1 MADARRSG
9 TARDRSRSGIARSVA
24 LNPFAASAGDRVPL
38 VRDPVDLL
46 RLALL
51 IGVPIT
57 LAIGPRNQSF
67 RLLLT
72 FLLVLI
78 PRALDAPRPFDLA
91 FTVAMSFQAWGNVFG
106 AFEHIYGY
114 DKIVHFFLPLSASAI
129 AYLTLVRFDVVP
141 DLVDAKGLH
150 SRPATV
156 LLTAALG
163 LAFMGGL
170 YELYEWFADTALGA
184 HLFTDYGDTIGDL
197 TDDLLGALCGGFFV
211 LLWKERGWPTRRA
224 DISRRG
230 DPDDPLAELG
240 DTAVARLEPGRDLP
254 DPGPEGAATR
264 FLLGELPAD
273 LRNPLDLGRL
283 SLLVGLAIALPGTE
297 WDSAVRFTIG
307 FAAAWAVRAL
317 ELPRFFD
324 ALFLLAVS
332 LEAWG
337 AFGGAFINVSGFD
350 STIHVVATAAAAPV
364 IYVAFVRRELL
375 PELSRRAGLHQSTAL
390 GLSVFAF
397 GFSIGILYE
406 IYAYLANHLL
416 DASIAAG
423 YDVLIGRLALDA
435 LGALIGA
442 ALVVAWGAVGL
453 PFRAPARQP

>member
-1 MADARRSG
+1 MADVRQPGRAP
-9 TARDRSRSGIARSVA
+9 DRPGPGIARSVA
-24 LNPFAASAGDRVPL
+24 LNPFGEPAEGRLPVL
-38 VRDPVDLL
+38 RDPVDLL

-57 LAIGPRNQSF
+57 LALGPRNQSF
-67 RLLLT
+67 RLFLT

-91 FTVAMSFQAWGNVFG
+91 FAVAMSFQAWGNVFG
-106 AFEHIYGY
+106 AFEQIYGY
-114 DKIVHFFLPLSASAI
+114 DKIVHFLLPMSASAL
-129 AYLTLVRFDVVP
+129 AYLTLVRFEVVP
-141 DLVDAKGLH
+141 DLADAKGLH

-163 LAFMGGL
+163 LAYMGGL
-170 YELYEWFADTALGA
+170 YELYEWFADQALGA

-197 TDDLLGALCGGFFV
+197 TDDMLGALAGGAFV

-224 DISRRG
+224 DISERG

-240 DTAVARLEPGRDLP
+240 DTAVARLEPDHDLP
-254 DPGPEGAATR
+254 DRGQRGAATR
-264 FLLGELPAD
+264 FLLGELPAG

-283 SLLVGLAIALPGTE
+283 SLLVGLAIALAGSE
-297 WDSAVRFTIG
+297 WDSAIRFTIG
-307 FAAAWAVRAL
+307 FGAAWAVRGL

-324 ALFLLAVS
+324 GLFLLAVS

-337 AFGGAFINVSGFD
+337 AFGGAFIHVSGFD
-350 STIHVVATAAAAPV
+350 SAIHVVATAAVAPV
-364 IYVAFVRRELL
+364 IYVAFVRRDLL
-375 PELSRRAGLHQSTAL
+375 PELSRRAGLHQRTAL
-390 GLSVFAF
+390 GLTVFAF
-397 GFSIGILYE
+397 GFSSGILYE

-416 DASIAAG
+416 GASIAHG

-435 LGALIGA
+435 IGALLGA
-442 ALVVAWGAVGL
+442 ALVVAWGSAGL
-453 PFRAPARQP
+453 PFRARARHA